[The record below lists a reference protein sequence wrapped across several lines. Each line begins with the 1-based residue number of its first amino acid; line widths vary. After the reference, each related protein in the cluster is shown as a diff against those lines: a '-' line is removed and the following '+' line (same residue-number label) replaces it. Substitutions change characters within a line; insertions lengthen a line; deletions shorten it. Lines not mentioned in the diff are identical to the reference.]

1 MSKRGSAIAVLAGAA
16 IVVLAGCTG
25 EPRGTAPDVPGQ
37 TAASSATGSTSAAPG
52 TGRSPGTPGG
62 QRSANS
68 TAANSTAANS
78 TAANSTAA
86 DSTGTPA
93 VSSPGFAKADSIP
106 FPVAVGNTWVYKTT
120 LGTEAGRTTNRIVW
134 TGPGQD
140 GYEVTMS
147 STGSLPGTEAVQSEY
162 VFYPD
167 GTIGYPVTP
176 VDGVPVSGVV
186 RWPNAAGLASGR
198 PYHPA
203 LRGPGGTV
211 DVTVQGEGTAPVSV
225 PAGTFQASVVTMLI
239 PAKAGTLQVTTWI
252 AEGIGPV
259 KTVIQVADTSAP
271 GVASELQ
278 SFSKGTSAGIGS

>member
-25 EPRGTAPDVPGQ
+25 EPKGTAPDVPGQ
-37 TAASSATGSTSAAPG
+37 TAASSATAASSTSTAPG
-52 TGRSPGTPGG
+52 TGRSSGAPGTPGN
-62 QRSANS
+62 QHTTN
-68 TAANSTAANS
+68 AAA
-78 TAANSTAA
+78 
-86 DSTGTPA
+86 GTPA
-93 VSSPGFAKADSIP
+93 PGFAKADSIP
-106 FPVAVGNTWVYKTT
+106 FPVAVGNTWVYQTT

-140 GYEVTMS
+140 GFDVTMS
-147 STGSLPGTEAVQSEY
+147 STGSLPGTQAVQSQY

-186 RWPNAAGLASGR
+186 RWPTAAGLASGR
-198 PYHPA
+198 PYHSG

-211 DVTVQGEGTAPVSV
+211 DVTVQGEGTAQVTV
-225 PAGTFQASVVTMLI
+225 PAGTFKASVVTMLI
-239 PAKAGTLQVTTWI
+239 PAKGGTLQETTWI

-259 KTVIQVADTSAP
+259 KTVILVADTSAP
-271 GVASELQ
+271 GLASELQ
-278 SFSKGTSAGIGS
+278 SFSKETSAGVGS

>member
-52 TGRSPGTPGG
+52 TSGAPSG
-62 QRSANS
+62 QHSA
-68 TAANSTAANS
+68 
-78 TAANSTAA
+78 
-86 DSTGTPA
+86 TGTPA
-93 VSSPGFAKADSIP
+93 VASPGFAKADSIP
-106 FPVAVGNTWVYKTT
+106 FPVAAGNTWVYKTT